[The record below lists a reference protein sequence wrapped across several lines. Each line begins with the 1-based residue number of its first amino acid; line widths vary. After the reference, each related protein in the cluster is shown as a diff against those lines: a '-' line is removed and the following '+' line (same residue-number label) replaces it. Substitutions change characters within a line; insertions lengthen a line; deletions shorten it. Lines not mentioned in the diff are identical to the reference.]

1 MTEENINSLAF
12 ELAYGKGKVKKWALE
27 DLVIDTLYKTNE
39 ENIIYIKT
47 SDINCFGKADEEND
61 KELIYKYGYLH
72 RIPRTEIDLIVNK
85 DNGML
90 MLKKVDIGWGYE
102 NVEKELYKDILKQI
116 KNKNIYFSTNFN
128 GEEYLIK

>member
-61 KELIYKYGYLH
+61 KELIYKYGYLN

-85 DNGML
+85 SNGML

-102 NVEKELYKDILKQI
+102 NVERELYNNILKQI